1 MTRGAGL
8 LVIIGSGEM
17 AAPMTRVH
25 REVVR
30 RLAANRPAAADLKA
44 AIIDTPYGFQ
54 SNADALSEAALDFF
68 GRRLGVSTAVA
79 SMRRSDDDL
88 LARETAFAR
97 VREAD
102 FIFSGPGSPSYALR
116 HWSGTPIPELLA
128 DKLTQGGALVF
139 ASAAALTLGRLTVPV
154 YEIYKVG
161 EDPFWL
167 PGIDVLS
174 QIGLSA
180 AVIPHF
186 DNTEGREHDTRFAF
200 LGEER
205 LAMLEEQMPDDV
217 FILGVD
223 EHTALM
229 IDLDAEIVT
238 VHGRGGVTVR
248 QRGQS
253 SILAAGEEIRFADI
267 AHLTRVGSAVPPVAA
282 RAAQA
287 PQSNEHADV
296 RTLVRNILGGDD
308 PALARSMVVQLG
320 EMTERAVGERT
331 RLVEPLVEAL
341 LEVRRS
347 ARARGDWATA
357 DAIRDRLLELGIE
370 LSDAPDGSTVFRV
383 RRP

>member
-1 MTRGAGL
+1 M

-30 RLAANRPAAADLKA
+30 RLAANRPPAADLKA
-44 AIIDTPYGFQ
+44 TIIDTPYGFQ
-54 SNADALSEAALDFF
+54 SNADLLSEAALDFF
-68 GRRLGVSTAVA
+68 GRRIGMSTAVA
-79 SMRRSDDDL
+79 SMRRSDDDPL
-88 LARETAFAR
+88 LRETAFAR
-97 VREAD
+97 IREAD
-102 FIFSGPGSPSYALR
+102 FVFSGPGSPSYALR
-116 HWSGTPIPELLA
+116 QWSGTPIRQLLA

-139 ASAAALTLGRLTVPV
+139 ASAAALTLGRLVVPV

-174 QIGLSA
+174 QVGLSA

-186 DNTEGREHDTRFAF
+186 DNAEGREHDTRFAF

-205 LAMLEEQMPDDV
+205 LAMLEDQMPDDV

-229 IDLDAEIVT
+229 IDLGAEMVT
-238 VHGRGGVTVR
+238 VHGRGGATVR
-248 QRGQS
+248 RRGQS
-253 SILAAGEEIRFADI
+253 SILAAGEEIRFEHL
-267 AHLTRVGSAVPPVAA
+267 AHLARVARTAPPVTA

-296 RTLVRNILGGDD
+296 RSLVRDILAADD
-308 PALARSMVVQLG
+308 PALARAMVVRLG

-341 LEVRRS
+341 LDARRS

-357 DAIRDRLLELGIE
+357 DSIRERLLQLGIE
-370 LSDAPDGSTVFRV
+370 LRDVPDGRTNFRV
-383 RRP
+383 RRPQP

>member
-30 RLAANRPAAADLKA
+30 RLAANRPAATDLKA
-44 AIIDTPYGFQ
+44 TIIDTPYGFQ
-54 SNADALSEAALDFF
+54 SNADLLSEAALDFF
-68 GRRLGVSTAVA
+68 GRRIGMSTAVA

-88 LARETAFAR
+88 LLRETAFAR
-97 VREAD
+97 IREAD
-102 FIFSGPGSPSYALR
+102 FVFSGPGSPSYALR
-116 HWSGTPIPELLA
+116 QWSGTPIRQLLA

-139 ASAAALTLGRLTVPV
+139 ASAAALTLGRLVVPV

-186 DNTEGREHDTRFAF
+186 DNAEGREHDTRFAF

-205 LAMLEEQMPDDV
+205 LAMLEDQMPDDV

-229 IDLDAEIVT
+229 IDLGAEMVT
-238 VHGRGGVTVR
+238 VHGRGGATVR
-248 QRGQS
+248 RRGQS
-253 SILAAGEEIRFADI
+253 SILAAGEEIRFEHL
-267 AHLTRVGSAVPPVAA
+267 AHLARVARTAPPVTA

-296 RTLVRNILGGDD
+296 RSLVRDILAADD
-308 PALARSMVVQLG
+308 PALARAMVVRLG
-320 EMTERAVGERT
+320 EMTESAVGERT

-341 LEVRRS
+341 LDARRS

-357 DAIRDRLLELGIE
+357 DSIRERLLQLGIE
-370 LSDAPDGSTVFRV
+370 LRDAPDGTTRFRL
-383 RRP
+383 